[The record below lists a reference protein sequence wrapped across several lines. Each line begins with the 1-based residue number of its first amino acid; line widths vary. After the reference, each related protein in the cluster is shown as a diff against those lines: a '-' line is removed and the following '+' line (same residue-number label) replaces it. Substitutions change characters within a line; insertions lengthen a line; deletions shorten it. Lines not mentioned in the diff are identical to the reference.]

1 MPISSNKQIQKDK
14 STTAQI
20 IESLLTEVPTL
31 RDDDE
36 RLVSNTLYKFIKDL
50 GYNPNEIAASVLLR
64 LYSEGKLPTVD
75 YITRLRRKIQEER
88 IDLRGDRYN
97 KRQSKGG
104 QIKKE
109 INQSRP
115 DTVF

>member
-1 MPISSNKQIQKDK
+1 MPITTDNKIIKDK

-20 IESLLTEVPTL
+20 IESLLIQVPTL

-36 RLVSNTLYKFIKDL
+36 RLVANTLFQFIQYL
-50 GYNPNEIAASVLLR
+50 GFNPNEIAASVLLR

-88 IDLRGDRYN
+88 IDLRGERYY

-109 INQSRP
+109 INNSAP
-115 DTVF
+115 EVVL

>member
-20 IESLLTEVPTL
+20 IESLLIEVPTL
-31 RDDDE
+31 RDNDE
-36 RLVSNTLYKFIKDL
+36 RLVANTLFQFIKYL

-64 LYSEGKLPTVD
+64 LYSEGKLPTID

-88 IDLRGDRYN
+88 IDLRGERYIN
-97 KRQSKGG
+97 RQSKGG

-109 INQSRP
+109 INQSPP